1 MSVMRSTVLR
11 CVEVLL
17 AVLRAASGAMLIA
30 SVGINFVNII
40 GRYVFSVSLSWAE
53 ETMLFLMIGSVFLAA
68 GPVGY
73 LGKHIRMDVVV
84 LLLPPRARKAFE
96 IFSDVA
102 TAATCI
108 MLAVFAWPVVSM
120 LAELDQRSDTANI
133 PLALPQSALPIGL
146 LLMAFLI
153 VVRLLV
159 HGGRHIQ
166 SGSREDSGH

>member
-1 MSVMRSTVLR
+1 MQSTLLR
-11 CVEVLL
+11 WVEALMT
-17 AVLRAASGAMLIA
+17 ALRVASGAMLVT

-68 GPVGY
+68 GPVAY
-73 LGKHIRMDVVV
+73 LGRHIRMDVVV
-84 LLLPPRARKAFE
+84 LLLPPRARKTFE
-96 IFSDVA
+96 IFSDVV

-108 MLAVFAWPVVSM
+108 MLAWFAWPVVSM

-133 PLALPQSALPIGL
+133 PLALPQAALPIGL

-153 VVRLLV
+153 VVRLIV
-159 HGGRHIQ
+159 QGVPHAQ
-166 SGSREDSGH
+166 SDQREGSGH